1 MTAPPGTELELVAVS
16 KTFGA
21 VLAVDD
27 VSLTVASGEF
37 LTLLGPSG
45 SGKTTTLMMIA
56 GFESVTA
63 GEILLGGRRLTRVPP
78 YRRNLGM
85 VFQHYALF
93 PHMTVHDNLA
103 FPLRTRGITRA
114 ETDRRVEEALDRV
127 RLPGYGARFP
137 AQLSG
142 GQQQRVALARA
153 LVYGPPV
160 LLMDEPLGALDKK
173 LREQMQ
179 LEIKHIQR
187 ELRLT
192 VIYVTH
198 DQEEALT
205 MSDRIAVMSQG
216 RIVQLGPP
224 EDLYERPAD
233 RFVADFIGESNFLE
247 VTVRSV
253 QGGIATALTD
263 DGLDVA
269 LAVGDAGADGT
280 RLTLALR
287 PERVRLAP
295 AGGHARASGATRRER
310 VPVVDGRD
318 RRGGIHRSDAEVPG
332 PGGRAA
338 PRGATAGR
346 LRCPGLS
353 RGRARGR
360 RLVDGRSAGRAQTL
374 TRRHPCKDTSAC
386 QDTSEPGH
394 YSSASP
400 CSGWPSSAFSSRPKA
415 PSARTRARWSCRSAA
430 ATGPTPTSR
439 PT

>member
-1 MTAPPGTELELVAVS
+1 MTASHGAELELVAVS
-16 KTFGA
+16 KSFGA

-27 VSLTVASGEF
+27 VSLSVASGEF

-56 GFESVTA
+56 GFESATA
-63 GEILLGGRRLTRVPP
+63 GEILLGGRRLTHVPP

-93 PHMTVHDNLA
+93 PHMTVYDNLA
-103 FPLRTRGITRA
+103 FPLRTRGVTRA
-114 ETDRRVEEALDRV
+114 EADRRVEEALARV

-205 MSDRIAVMSQG
+205 MSDRIAVMRQG
-216 RIVQLGPP
+216 RTVQLGPP
-224 EDLYERPAD
+224 EHLYEQNELDGNPIIGAWDGRMD
-233 RFVADFIGESNFLE
+233 NFFVVSGFSGH
-247 VTVRSV
+247 
-253 QGGIATALTD
+253 GMMH
-263 DGLDVA
+263 
-269 LAVGDAGADGT
+269 
-280 RLTLALR
+280 
-287 PERVRLAP
+287 AP
-295 AGGHARASGATRRER
+295 A
-310 VPVVDGRD
+310 
-318 RRGGIHRSDAEVPG
+318 
-332 PGGRAA
+332 
-338 PRGATAGR
+338 
-346 LRCPGLS
+346 
-353 RGRARGR
+353 
-360 RLVDGRSAGRAQTL
+360 AGRAIAELIVHGRFETL
-374 TRRHPCKDTSAC
+374 DLSRLGYRRVV
-386 QDTSEPGH
+386 EG
-394 YSSASP
+394 
-400 CSGWPSSAFSSRPKA
+400 A
-415 PSARTRARWSCRSAA
+415 PYAER
-430 ATGPTPTSR
+430 GIL
-439 PT
+439 

>member
-16 KTFGA
+16 KSFGS
-21 VLAVDD
+21 VRAVDD

-224 EDLYERPAD
+224 EDLYERPTD

-263 DGLDVA
+263 DGLDVV

-295 AGGHARASGATRRER
+295 AVGHARASGPLDANGYRWWTGVIEEVVYIGATRKYQVRA
-310 VPVVDGRD
+310 
-318 RRGGIHRSDAEVPG
+318 GGQLLVAQQQAGSDVPG
-332 PGGRAA
+332 FRAGEHVDVGWSMA
-338 PRGATAGR
+338 D
-346 LRCPGLS
+346 LR
-353 RGRARGR
+353 
-360 RLVDGRSAGRAQTL
+360 VV
-374 TRRHPCKDTSAC
+374 HK
-386 QDTSEPGH
+386 H
-394 YSSASP
+394 
-400 CSGWPSSAFSSRPKA
+400 
-415 PSARTRARWSCRSAA
+415 
-430 ATGPTPTSR
+430 
-439 PT
+439 

>member
-1 MTAPPGTELELVAVS
+1 MTAPHGAELELVAVS

-21 VLAVDD
+21 VLAVDS

-56 GFESVTA
+56 GFESATA
-63 GEILLGGRRLTRVPP
+63 GEILLGGQRLTHVPP

-103 FPLRTRGITRA
+103 FPLRTRGVTRA
-114 ETDRRVEEALDRV
+114 ETGERVEEALARV

-187 ELRLT
+187 DLRLT

-205 MSDRIAVMSQG
+205 MSDRIAVMHQG

-233 RFVADFIGESNFLE
+233 QFVADFIGESNFLE
-247 VTVRSV
+247 VTVR
-253 QGGIATALTD
+253 GIENGVATAQTAG
-263 DGLDVA
+263 GLDVA
-269 LAVGDAGADGT
+269 VAVGGTGTDGA
-280 RLTLALR
+280 RLMLALR
-287 PERVRLAP
+287 PERVRLAA
-295 AGGHARASGATRRER
+295 AGGQTRAPGVIDASGYRWWNGLIEEVVYIGAARKYQVRLGEQLLVAQQQAGHDVPCFREGER
-310 VPVVDGRD
+310 VDVGWSTADLRVVRK
-318 RRGGIHRSDAEVPG
+318 
-332 PGGRAA
+332 
-338 PRGATAGR
+338 
-346 LRCPGLS
+346 L
-353 RGRARGR
+353 
-360 RLVDGRSAGRAQTL
+360 
-374 TRRHPCKDTSAC
+374 
-386 QDTSEPGH
+386 
-394 YSSASP
+394 
-400 CSGWPSSAFSSRPKA
+400 
-415 PSARTRARWSCRSAA
+415 
-430 ATGPTPTSR
+430 
-439 PT
+439 

>member
-1 MTAPPGTELELVAVS
+1 MTSRGAHTGAALELVEVS
-16 KTFGA
+16 KTFGP
-21 VLAVDD
+21 VIAVDG
-27 VSLTVASGEF
+27 VSLTVAPGEF

-56 GFESVTA
+56 GFESATA
-63 GEILLGGRRLTRVPP
+63 GEILLGGRPLTRVPP

-93 PHMTVHDNLA
+93 PHMTVHDNVA
-103 FPLRTRGITRA
+103 FALRTRGATRA
-114 ETDRRVEEALDRV
+114 ETDRRVEETLDRV
-127 RLPGYGARFP
+127 HLPGYGARFP

-187 ELRLT
+187 ELQLT

-205 MSDRIAVMSQG
+205 MSDRIAVMRHG
-216 RIVQLGPP
+216 RVVQLGPP

-233 RFVADFIGESNFLE
+233 QFVADFIGQSNFLE

-253 QGGIATALTD
+253 QDGIATAVTD
-263 DGLDVA
+263 DGLDVS
-269 LAVGDAGADGT
+269 LAVGEAGAEGT
-280 RLTLALR
+280 RVTLALR

-295 AGGHARASGATRRER
+295 AGGSNRTPALSDPSAYRWWDGVIEEVVYIGATWKYQVRVRGQALVAQRQAGSDAPGLRAGER
-310 VPVVDGRD
+310 VDVGWSMADLRVV
-318 RRGGIHRSDAEVPG
+318 HK
-332 PGGRAA
+332 
-338 PRGATAGR
+338 
-346 LRCPGLS
+346 
-353 RGRARGR
+353 
-360 RLVDGRSAGRAQTL
+360 
-374 TRRHPCKDTSAC
+374 H
-386 QDTSEPGH
+386 
-394 YSSASP
+394 
-400 CSGWPSSAFSSRPKA
+400 
-415 PSARTRARWSCRSAA
+415 
-430 ATGPTPTSR
+430 
-439 PT
+439 

>member
-1 MTAPPGTELELVAVS
+1 MTAPPGAELELVAVS

-56 GFESVTA
+56 GFESATA
-63 GEILLGGRRLTRVPP
+63 GEILLGGRRLTHVPP

-93 PHMTVHDNLA
+93 PHMTVYDNLA
-103 FPLRTRGITRA
+103 FPLRTRGVTRA
-114 ETDRRVEEALDRV
+114 ETDRRVEEALARV

-205 MSDRIAVMSQG
+205 MSDRIAVMRQG

-233 RFVADFIGESNFLE
+233 QFVADFIGESNFLE
-247 VTVRSV
+247 VTVRGV
-253 QGGIATALTD
+253 EGGVATALTG
-263 DGLDVA
+263 DGLDLA

-295 AGGHARASGATRRER
+295 AGGQARGPTSLDASAYRWWNGVIEEVVYIGATRKYQVRLGGQLLVAQQQAGADVPCFREGESVDVGWSMADLR
-310 VPVVDGRD
+310 VV
-318 RRGGIHRSDAEVPG
+318 HK
-332 PGGRAA
+332 
-338 PRGATAGR
+338 
-346 LRCPGLS
+346 
-353 RGRARGR
+353 
-360 RLVDGRSAGRAQTL
+360 
-374 TRRHPCKDTSAC
+374 H
-386 QDTSEPGH
+386 
-394 YSSASP
+394 
-400 CSGWPSSAFSSRPKA
+400 
-415 PSARTRARWSCRSAA
+415 
-430 ATGPTPTSR
+430 
-439 PT
+439 

>member
-1 MTAPPGTELELVAVS
+1 MTSRGTHTGPALELVDVS
-16 KTFGA
+16 KTFGP
-21 VLAVDD
+21 VVAVDG
-27 VSLTVASGEF
+27 VSLTVPPGEF

-56 GFESVTA
+56 GFESATA
-63 GEILLGGRRLTRVPP
+63 GEILLGGRRLTHVPP
-78 YRRNLGM
+78 YRRSLGM

-93 PHMTVHDNLA
+93 PHMTVHDNVA
-103 FPLRTRGITRA
+103 FPLRTRGVTRA
-114 ETDRRVEEALDRV
+114 ETGRRVEEALHRV

-153 LVYGPPV
+153 LVYRPPV

-187 ELRLT
+187 ELQLT

-205 MSDRIAVMSQG
+205 MSDRIAVMRQG

-224 EDLYERPAD
+224 EELYERPAD
-233 RFVADFIGESNFLE
+233 QFVADFIGESNFLD

-253 QGGIATALTD
+253 QDGIATAMTD
-263 DGLDVA
+263 DGLDVI
-269 LAVGDAGADGT
+269 LAAGEAGAEGS

-295 AGGHARASGATRRER
+295 AGSPTRTPTLPDPSAYQWWDGVIEEVVYIGATRKYQLR
-310 VPVVDGRD
+310 V
-318 RRGGIHRSDAEVPG
+318 RGQALLAQQQAGSDVPG
-332 PGGRAA
+332 LRA
-338 PRGATAGR
+338 GARVDVGWSMAD
-346 LRCPGLS
+346 LR
-353 RGRARGR
+353 
-360 RLVDGRSAGRAQTL
+360 VV
-374 TRRHPCKDTSAC
+374 HK
-386 QDTSEPGH
+386 H
-394 YSSASP
+394 
-400 CSGWPSSAFSSRPKA
+400 
-415 PSARTRARWSCRSAA
+415 
-430 ATGPTPTSR
+430 
-439 PT
+439 

>member
-1 MTAPPGTELELVAVS
+1 VDDTLTASTGALELVAVS
-16 KTFGA
+16 KMFGP
-21 VLAVDD
+21 VMAVDG
-27 VSLTVASGEF
+27 VSLAVASGEF

-56 GFESVTA
+56 GFESPTA
-63 GEILLGGRRLTRVPP
+63 GEILLGGRRLTHVPP

-93 PHMTVHDNLA
+93 PHMTVHDNVA
-103 FPLRTRGITRA
+103 FPLRTRGVTRV
-114 ETDRRVEEALDRV
+114 ETTRRVDEAMERV

-137 AQLSG
+137 TQLSG

-179 LEIKHIQR
+179 LEIKHLQR

-205 MSDRIAVMSQG
+205 MSDRIAVMRQG

-233 RFVADFIGESNFLE
+233 EFVADFIGDSNFLA
-247 VTVRSV
+247 VTVMAIE
-253 QGGIATALTD
+253 GGVARARTD
-263 DGLDVA
+263 AGLEITLRA
-269 LAVGDAGADGT
+269 GDAGAVGT
-280 RLTLALR
+280 RLTLAIR

-295 AGGHARASGATRRER
+295 AGARPRASGAPSSWEGLIEEVVYVGAMRKYQVRFAGEVLVARQQAGSDVAYFPEGER
-310 VPVVDGRD
+310 VEVGWSIADLTVVRK
-318 RRGGIHRSDAEVPG
+318 H
-332 PGGRAA
+332 
-338 PRGATAGR
+338 
-346 LRCPGLS
+346 
-353 RGRARGR
+353 
-360 RLVDGRSAGRAQTL
+360 
-374 TRRHPCKDTSAC
+374 
-386 QDTSEPGH
+386 
-394 YSSASP
+394 
-400 CSGWPSSAFSSRPKA
+400 
-415 PSARTRARWSCRSAA
+415 
-430 ATGPTPTSR
+430 
-439 PT
+439 